1 MLLIPSPSTTV
12 SYHKFLICYH
22 CSNKG
27 SAFTTA
33 ACYPP
38 SKKSSRFSSK
48 KVSSKCFLP
57 QRHSPLDSIC
67 PQRLSFLRQPGN
79 LTVTSSGTSPRV
91 NISRCLVVQV
101 VVDLMIVA
109 LLS

>member
-22 CSNKG
+22 CSNEG
-27 SAFTTA
+27 SAFITA

-48 KVSSKCFLP
+48 KVSSKCVLS
-57 QRHSPLDSIC
+57 QRQSPLHSIC
-67 PQRLSFLRQPGN
+67 PQRLSLLPQPRN
-79 LTVTSSGTSPRV
+79 STVTSSGTFPRL